1 MKNKCYRIKGNSKYF
16 RQKYGT
22 PNPIIRIKG
31 EDKDMWACGWA
42 ASDAVVCHL
51 YSIRV
56 RKKTCQ
62 YSAKST
68 MGKLTNLR
76 SLVHES
82 ELGEE
87 IAEDGATFKLKP
99 CLA

>member
-22 PNPIIRIKG
+22 PNPIILIKG
-31 EDKDMWACGWA
+31 EDKDIWACGWA
-42 ASDAVVCHL
+42 ASNAVVCHL

-56 RKKTCQ
+56 KEEGLPIF
-62 YSAKST
+62 
-68 MGKLTNLR
+68 GKVYYGKIDEFEE
-76 SLVHES
+76 LVHES